1 MDTHAY
7 VTVSVVTPDVGIQ
20 GVHADSTGRQ
30 VLLALALT
38 AYGEGGPYLWELD
51 DDAQLWRALACMGW
65 KIYAN
70 RDTGARVFARPCRR
84 GDGILG
90 RCGLYCAPR
99 CFATLGDARAFLHD
113 NHIDGF
119 GSTGALNE
127 HIFGAARARSVRRRA
142 MEILVLH
149 LCAQRPVPE
158 VIDAE
163 LLAYVG
169 FDLAA
174 PAPSG
179 LRHRTSPTLPQ

>member
-7 VTVSVVTPDVGIQ
+7 VTISVATPDAGSQ
-20 GVHADSTGRQ
+20 SMHADSTGRQ

-38 AYGEGGPYLWELD
+38 AYGEGGPYLWEFD
-51 DDAQLWRALACMGW
+51 EPQLWRALACMDW
-65 KIYAN
+65 NIYTN
-70 RDTGARVFARPCRR
+70 RDTGARVFARPRR
-84 GDGILG
+84 HGDGILG
-90 RCGLYCAPR
+90 PPCGLYRAPR

-127 HIFGAARARSVRRRA
+127 HIVGAARARSVRRRA
-142 MEILVLH
+142 MELLVRKI
-149 LCAQRPVPE
+149 CEERPAPE
-158 VIDAE
+158 VFEAE
-163 LLAYVG
+163 ILAYVG

-179 LRHRTSPTLPQ
+179 PRHRTSQTLPQ